1 MSYFEEEE
9 FKDVRFDVSVWRR
22 IVTYMKPIK
31 KDVFIAIVAVIIIAL
46 ADVTY
51 PLLNRYG
58 IDTIIASGDLSLLPW
73 FVAGYAVY
81 MTVIGLTV
89 YIFITFAGKVE
100 SYLAYF
106 IREKAYRNLQ
116 HLSYSYFD
124 RTPVGWIMARMTSD
138 ARNLSDILSWGLID
152 MAWGFLM
159 MIGITIAMF
168 VINIQLALIAL
179 TALPVLVFLSLYF
192 RIRILKAFRLI
203 RKQNS
208 KITGAYNEGI
218 GGAKT
223 TKTLVLEEKNYHDFE
238 GLTRSMRDHS
248 VKAAVFAGLYFPS
261 IIFVSSITTALIFYY
276 GGLNVAS
283 QVITLGVL
291 YVFVSYVGQFF
302 EPIMQL
308 ANILARFQQA
318 QASGER
324 ILSLID
330 TTPDITDSAEVIA
343 QYGTLEEP
351 LKENWETLQGHIV
364 FDNVTF
370 KYHKGETV
378 LKTFNLEVQAGESI
392 ALVGHTGAGKS
403 TIVNLICRFYE
414 PSDGR
419 ILIDGKDYKDRS
431 VSWLHDQLGYV
442 LQSPQ
447 LFSGTIRENIRY
459 GRLDATD
466 NEVEE
471 AARLVEADRF
481 IDTFER
487 GYETQVG
494 ESGAR
499 LSVGQKQL
507 ISFARALIAN
517 PRILIL
523 DEATSSVDTETEKSI
538 QKAIR
543 IIMEGRTTFIIAHRL
558 STITQADRILVL
570 EDGEVIEEGTHA
582 TLMKQGQHYH
592 KLFMN
597 QFKRRQI
604 DVSMNTPT

>member
-582 TLMKQGQHYH
+582 ALMKQGQHYH

>member
-1 MSYFEEEE
+1 MSYFEEED
-9 FKDVRFDVSVWRR
+9 FKDVKFDVSVWRR
-22 IVTYMKPIK
+22 IVTYMKPIR
-31 KDVFIAIVAVIIIAL
+31 KDVFIALIAVIIIAL

-58 IDTIIASGDLSLLPW
+58 IDTIIATRDLSLLPW
-73 FVAGYAVY
+73 FVGGYAVY
-81 MTVIGLTV
+81 MTVIGVTV

-124 RTPVGWIMARMTSD
+124 HTPVGWIMARMTSD

-159 MIGITIAMF
+159 MIGITVAMF
-168 VINIQLALIAL
+168 IINFQLALIAL

-192 RIRILKAFRLI
+192 RIRILKAYRLI

-223 TKTLVLEEKNYHDFE
+223 TKTLVLEDQNYQDFE
-238 GLTRSMRDHS
+238 GLTRTMRDHS

-276 GGLNVAS
+276 GGLNVAN

-330 TTPDITDSAEVIA
+330 TTPEITDTPEVIEH
-343 QYGTLEEP
+343 YGTLEHP
-351 LKENWETLQGHIV
+351 LKDNWETLQGHIL

-378 LKTFNLEVQAGESI
+378 LKTFNLEVKAGESI

-419 ILIDGKDYKDRS
+419 ILIDGKDYKERS
-431 VSWLHDQLGYV
+431 VSWLHSQLGYV

-447 LFSGTIRENIRY
+447 LFSGSIRENIRY

-466 NEVEE
+466 AEVEE

-481 IDTFER
+481 IETFEL
-487 GYETQVG
+487 GYDTQVG

-538 QKAIR
+538 QNAIKL
-543 IIMEGRTTFIIAHRL
+543 IMQGRTTFIIAHRL

-570 EDGEVIEEGTHA
+570 EDGEVIEEGTHR
-582 TLMKQGQHYH
+582 TLMQQGRHYH

-604 DVSMNTPT
+604 DVSMKTPT